1 MSGFEIETFDDRD
14 TTHLLN
20 QESWS
25 SQGFWNASNGSS
37 GTLPSPNGGSGT
49 FTINLLLVPI
59 IMDYALTATPGVK
72 SLCHIT
78 PTMPSTGL
86 TFRNIVDP
94 LILSFRLVLQS
105 ASLSRMFA
113 LLGIDETIFENEL
126 GPESSGHSEITV
138 DKIAHQIPD
147 PPADS
152 SSTIST
158 SSSSTSALN
167 VPSPSTS
174 ARSSSSPPVGAIIG
188 GVMGALA
195 FLFILVAFWRQMRRR
210 RAHKTEKTSLITPTS
225 AAEAEA

>member
-49 FTINLLLVPI
+49 FTIRISKPAIGPYYYGLRPYCNPRSQI
-59 IMDYALTATPGVK
+59 F
-72 SLCHIT
+72 
-78 PTMPSTGL
+78 MPYNANNAIY
-86 TFRNIVDP
+86 RPNI
-94 LILSFRLVLQS
+94 SS